1 MSAHTKKYL
10 IRDYTQRLEG
20 MNDALVISI
29 RGVNAIDNNAM
40 RNALAEKQIKV
51 TVIRNNL
58 AKHAFKDSPLGNASA
73 LLKGPSA
80 FAYGGQ
86 SVVDVAREI
95 IKWAEKLENLE
106 LKGAVLDGQLFEG
119 KAGVEKLSKMPTRE
133 EALAQA
139 VTLILSPGG
148 KLVSQ
153 LKGPGSTLVSI
164 VKSIEEKLEKG
175 ETIAKTA

>member
-1 MSAHTKKYL
+1 MSAHTKKYI

-20 MNDALVISI
+20 LDDALVISI

-51 TVIRNNL
+51 TVVRNNL
-58 AKHAFKDSPLGNASA
+58 ARHAFKESLLGNASP

-86 SVVDVAREI
+86 SVVDVAREL
-95 IKWAEKLENLE
+95 IKWAEKLEHLE
-106 LKGAVLDGQLFEG
+106 LKGAVLDGQIFEG

-133 EALAQA
+133 EALSQA

-153 LKGPGSTLVSI
+153 LKGPGSTLASI
-164 VKSIEEKLEKG
+164 LKSIEEKLEKG
-175 ETIAKTA
+175 ETIAKSA